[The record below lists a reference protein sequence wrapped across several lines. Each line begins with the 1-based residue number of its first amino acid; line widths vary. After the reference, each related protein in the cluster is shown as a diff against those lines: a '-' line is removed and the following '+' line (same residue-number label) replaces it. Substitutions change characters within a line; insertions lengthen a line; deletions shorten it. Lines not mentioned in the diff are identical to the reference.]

1 MNVIHGAKRVTLFF
15 LLVLMSVYTSS
26 VFAKNN
32 VLLDYTFI
40 GELSKEKA
48 NLTFQKTP
56 PLETLTAK
64 YNLNLY
70 KIHYKTPAPDG
81 TTTIGSGLVVMPQN
95 PGKPVSIVSYH
106 HGTRVTRNDVPSNIS
121 EKYYIYP
128 AVFSSYAGFM
138 MSMPDYLGLGDSTLA
153 LHPYVQAD
161 SLSSSSIN
169 MLIAAKELAST
180 LNYPVN
186 DKLYLAGYSE
196 GGFTTTVTYEAL
208 LNNYKHIKVTAAA
221 PGSAPYDWKETMP
234 FLLQQPGP
242 RATMYAAYFFYSMQ
256 TYFHYWS
263 GLSEI
268 FKAPYDK
275 LIPTLFDG
283 EHQSTEIL
291 EALPATP
298 HDILQ
303 DKFYDALLAGT
314 DNNIVNLIKNF
325 NHYNFTATS
334 PFLMIGTKGDLDVPY
349 HGAEIAYEVLKQKSD
364 LVYIKS
370 ISDVLDHLQAFPYIT
385 KEQMEFFQRYEA

>member
-1 MNVIHGAKRVTLFF
+1 MNVIHSAKRTTLFF
-15 LLVLMSVYTSS
+15 ILLLLSIYTTS
-26 VFAKNN
+26 VFAKDNA
-32 VLLDYTFI
+32 LLDYSFI

-48 NLTFQKTP
+48 NLVFQNTP
-56 PLETLTAK
+56 PLETLSAK
-64 YNLNLY
+64 YNINLY

-81 TTTIGSGLVVMPQN
+81 SMTIASGLVVMPQN

-106 HGTRVTRNDVPSNIS
+106 HGTRVTRNDVPSNFS

-138 MSMPDYLGLGDSTLA
+138 VSMPDYLGLGDSTLA

-169 MLIAAKELAST
+169 MLIAAKELASA

-208 LNNYKHIKVTAAA
+208 IKKFKTIKVTAVS

-234 FLLQQPGP
+234 FLLQTPGP
-242 RATMYAAYFFYSMQ
+242 RATLYSAYFFYSLQ
-256 TYFHYWS
+256 TYYHYWS
-263 GLSEI
+263 GLNEI

-275 LIPTLFDG
+275 LIPVLFDG
-283 EHQSTEIL
+283 EHQREEI
-291 EALPATP
+291 EGALPATP

-303 DKFYDALLAGT
+303 DKFYDALLDGT
-314 DNNIVNLIKNF
+314 DNNIVSLIKNF
-325 NHYNFTATS
+325 NHYDFTVTS
-334 PFLMIGTKGDLDVPY
+334 PFLMIGTKGDHDVPY
-349 HGAEIAYEVLKQKSD
+349 HGAEIAYDVLKKKSD

-370 ISDVLDHLQAFPYIT
+370 VSDVLDHLQAFTYIT
-385 KEQMEFFQRYEA
+385 KEQVEFFQQYEV